1 MNLACFGVEM
11 GESEII
17 TQIKLGKGPKNEAI
31 DSGKDGTLFFD
42 NKRRN
47 LGKSQQQQQKKRCA
61 ESSIHGRTLRRSK
74 GLLKSMTNSEVGSE
88 EVMEP
93 SGYLCIFNVH
103 CALWFPDWFFF
114 S

>member
-47 LGKSQQQQQKKRCA
+47 LGKSQQQQQKK
-61 ESSIHGRTLRRSK
+61 GV
-74 GLLKSMTNSEVGSE
+74 LKAPFTG
-88 EVMEP
+88 
-93 SGYLCIFNVH
+93 GH
-103 CALWFPDWFFF
+103 
-114 S
+114 

>member
-31 DSGKDGTLFFD
+31 DSGKDGTLVFD

-47 LGKSQQQQQKKRCA
+47 LGKSQQQQQQKDV
-61 ESSIHGRTLRRSK
+61 
-74 GLLKSMTNSEVGSE
+74 LKAPFTG
-88 EVMEP
+88 
-93 SGYLCIFNVH
+93 GH
-103 CALWFPDWFFF
+103 
-114 S
+114 